1 MAKMLKITQVK
12 SIINSL
18 GGKHRPVMEALGFK
32 KNYRTLYQKDTP
44 QIRGMLQK
52 VRHLVVWEEIEE
64 SDVKAPEKKGPGVT
78 VIDKGSA
85 RSETK

>member
-1 MAKMLKITQVK
+1 MARMLKITQVK

-18 GGKHRPVMEALGFK
+18 NGKHRPVMEALGFT

-52 VRHLVVWEEIEE
+52 VRHLVVWEEIE
-64 SDVKAPEKKGPGVT
+64 DGDITTVEKKGPGIT
-78 VIDKGSA
+78 VVEKGSA
-85 RSETK
+85 RSES

>member
-1 MAKMLKITQVK
+1 MARMLKITQVK

-18 GGKHRPVMEALGFK
+18 NGKHRPVMEALGFK

-52 VRHLVVWEEIEE
+52 VRHLVVWEEIED
-64 SDVKAPEKKGPGVT
+64 SAIVAAEKRGTGITVVEKGTP
-78 VIDKGSA
+78 
-85 RSETK
+85 RSES

>member
-18 GGKHRPVMEALGFK
+18 NGKHRPVMEALGFR

-64 SDVKAPEKKGPGVT
+64 SDITTAEKKGPGIT
-78 VIDKGSA
+78 VVEKGSA
-85 RSETK
+85 RSESS